1 MKTMTRLAV
10 AALLSAGAYA
20 LRGFAL
26 KPARAPEQ
34 GPKPRQPPLQTWEG
48 EGGAML
54 ATTRGSLA
62 LSGTANQV
70 EWAER
75 IRRQVNADFDRVTR
89 SFRTVAGKQAAAK
102 RAATETIIG
111 ILEDQRAAV
120 MGEQQAG
127 YFIREWQEIGDQ
139 VRQLLFCDPRYQALK
154 GRPVPGEFCDSE
166 KS

>member
-1 MKTMTRLAV
+1 
-10 AALLSAGAYA
+10 
-20 LRGFAL
+20 
-26 KPARAPEQ
+26 
-34 GPKPRQPPLQTWEG
+34 
-48 EGGAML
+48 ML

-139 VRQLLFCDPRYQALK
+139 VRQMIFKDARYQATLRV
-154 GRPVPGEFCDSE
+154 GTYYISD
-166 KS
+166 